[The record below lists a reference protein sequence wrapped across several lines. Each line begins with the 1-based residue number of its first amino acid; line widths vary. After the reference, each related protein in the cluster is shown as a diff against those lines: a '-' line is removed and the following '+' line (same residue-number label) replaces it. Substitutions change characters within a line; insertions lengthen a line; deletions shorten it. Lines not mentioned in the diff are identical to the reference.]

1 MKKKGIAILFCAL
14 LLCTSCGAKKEE
26 LTVSGSESAN
36 ETTEGVLD
44 NSANESEE
52 KTDSSTEEAD
62 SATTPEVID
71 YNQYVTLGEYK
82 NFNMSL
88 EVAEITEEEIE
99 SYIDY
104 ALENTTQEK
113 EVTDRTAALG
123 DTLNIDFEGYV
134 DDNQFEGGTATGYSI
149 VLGSNS
155 FIDDFEDQLVGSKA
169 GDVVN
174 VNVTFPEDYGNEEL
188 NGKEALFKVTV
199 NGIYQSVVP
208 ELNEE
213 WVTTNTDYTSIDEY
227 KAGVKKDLEEEALVA
242 AKDNLTYEIL
252 DKIISNSTVIGYP
265 ENEVND
271 YATYLREYYAYYASM
286 MGTDYATFLLNYV
299 GMTEEQFE
307 QESIVMAQDTILRQM
322 ICQLVAEKEELTIAD
337 EVYAEYA
344 NGFAAE
350 YGFESLEAFEQE
362 YGKES
367 IESNIRME
375 LALDFIYDNNVVE

>member
-1 MKKKGIAILFCAL
+1 MKKKGIAILLCTL
-14 LLCTSCGAKKEE
+14 LLCTSCGAKKED
-26 LTVSGSESAN
+26 LTVSGSESSN
-36 ETTEGVLD
+36 EATGSVVD

-52 KTDSSTEEAD
+52 NVDS

-82 NFNMSL
+82 NFNMPL
-88 EVAEITEEEIE
+88 EVTEVTEEEIA

-104 ALENTTQEK
+104 ALSNSTQEK

-149 VLGSNS
+149 VLGSKS

-174 VNVTFPEDYGNEEL
+174 VNVTFPEAYGNEEL
-188 NGKEALFKVTV
+188 NGKEALFIVTV

-213 WVTTNTDYTSIDEY
+213 WVTANTDYTSIDEY

-265 ENEVND
+265 ENEVNN
-271 YATYLREYYAYYASM
+271 YANYLREYYAYYASM
-286 MGTDYATFLLNYV
+286 MGMDYETFLQSS
-299 GMTEEQFE
+299 GMTVEQFE
-307 QESIVMAQDTILRQM
+307 EESIVMAQDTILRQM
-322 ICQLVAEKEELTIAD
+322 VCQLVAEKEELTISD
-337 EVYAEYA
+337 EVYTEYA
-344 NGFAAE
+344 NGFVVD
-350 YGFESLEAFEQE
+350 YGYESLEAFEKD
-362 YGKES
+362 YGRES

-375 LALDFIYDNNVVE
+375 LALDFIYSNNVVE

>member
-1 MKKKGIAILFCAL
+1 MKKKGIAILLCTL
-14 LLCTSCGAKKEE
+14 LLCTSCGAKKEG
-26 LTVSGSESAN
+26 LTVSGSESSN
-36 ETTEGVLD
+36 EGTESVVD
-44 NSANESEE
+44 NSANESEVNV
-52 KTDSSTEEAD
+52 DSSTEGD
-62 SATTPEVID
+62 NSATTPEVID
-71 YNQYVTLGEYK
+71 YNQYVTLGDYK

-88 EVAEITEEEIE
+88 EVTEITEEEIA

-104 ALENTTQEK
+104 ALSSSTQEK

-174 VNVTFPEDYGNEEL
+174 VNVTFPEAYGNEEL
-188 NGKEALFKVTV
+188 NGKEALFIVTV

-265 ENEVND
+265 ENEVNN
-271 YATYLREYYAYYASM
+271 YANYLREYYAYYASM
-286 MGTDYATFLLNYV
+286 MGMDYETFLQSS
-299 GMTEEQFE
+299 GMTVEQFE
-307 QESIVMAQDTILRQM
+307 EESILMAQDTILRQM
-322 ICQLVAEKEELTIAD
+322 VCQLVAEKEELTISD
-337 EVYAEYA
+337 EVYTEYA
-344 NGFAAE
+344 NGFVAD
-350 YGFESLEAFEQE
+350 YGYESLEAFEKD
-362 YGKES
+362 YGRES

-375 LALDFIYDNNVVE
+375 LALDFIYSNNVVE